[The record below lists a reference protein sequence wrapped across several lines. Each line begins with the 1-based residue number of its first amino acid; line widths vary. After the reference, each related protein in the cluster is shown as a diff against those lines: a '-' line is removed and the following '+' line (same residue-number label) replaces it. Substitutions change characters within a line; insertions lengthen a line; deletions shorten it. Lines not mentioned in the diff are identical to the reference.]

1 MIEAIRTQY
10 GVIRGEPRNRRTEV
24 RYAYIYLCTEC
35 AKTYDKVVEA
45 EKHKCKQ
52 GVEDGTSKT
61 SV

>member
-1 MIEAIRTQY
+1 MIEAIKTQY
-10 GVIRGEPRNRRTEV
+10 ARTRGTHRNRKTEMV
-24 RYAYIYLCTEC
+24 YGYIFLCTEC
-35 AKTYDKVVEA
+35 ARAYDKLIDA